1 MALDTQ
7 VVKNIA
13 HLARI
18 AIDERELP
26 TYATALSTILD
37 FVDQMSSV
45 DTRGVTPMAH
55 PLAMSQRLREDAVTE
70 VDQREHLQQHAPKVD
85 NGLYLVPRVIE

>member
-45 DTRGVTPMAH
+45 DTRGVTPMPTPGYEPETARRCSNRSRSTRT
-55 PLAMSQRLREDAVTE
+55 PPATCSKGGQRAL
-70 VDQREHLQQHAPKVD
+70 
-85 NGLYLVPRVIE
+85 PRSSGH